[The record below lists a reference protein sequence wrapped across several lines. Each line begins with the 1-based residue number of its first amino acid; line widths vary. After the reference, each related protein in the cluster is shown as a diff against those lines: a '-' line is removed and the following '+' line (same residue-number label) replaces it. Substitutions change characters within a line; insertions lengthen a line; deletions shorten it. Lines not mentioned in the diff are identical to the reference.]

1 MARDMHEENTMKLAA
16 NLLKISLLLS
26 LLPTS
31 VSAVTITISAPSDSA
46 TELTVTATGEEYI
59 TLDGNMAAF
68 FNIGDYITYGTGPDA
83 EFFNLSSGITAGGET
98 ATRMYLDADDES
110 NDDDLWIVF
119 DEFSLQADVYTFSGS
134 ATIDLSSANHNF
146 GQFNIGTYEKNG
158 DTFIVQYSS
167 VPDTGST
174 AALLGVGV
182 AALAFARRKLG

>member
-1 MARDMHEENTMKLAA
+1 MKIIKNLLAA
-16 NLLKISLLLS
+16 IFLLT
-26 LLPTS
+26 LLPA
-31 VSAVTITISAPSDSA
+31 SASAITITISAPTDLS

-83 EFFNLSSGITAGGET
+83 EFFNLSSRITAGGET
-98 ATRMYLDADDES
+98 ATRMYLNADDGS

-119 DEFSLQADVYTFSGS
+119 DEFSSPGGVYTFSGS

-146 GQFNIGTYEKNG
+146 CQFNIGTYEDSG

-174 AALLGVGV
+174 AALLGAGV
-182 AALAFARRKLG
+182 AALAFARRRLG